1 MGFIRAHKKKCGIEL
16 QKLKAMQNLK
26 DYHDI
31 CPGLA
36 ADFAVE
42 KKTETG
48 NASIIET
55 NYISILSLIKQRVNL
70 KVGRVDVTLTKWSGV
85 HKINEN

>member
-1 MGFIRAHKKKCGIEL
+1 MGFIRAHTQKKRGIEL
-16 QKLKAMQNLK
+16 QNLKAIQNLK

-36 ADFAVE
+36 ADFALE
-42 KKTETG
+42 KITETR

-55 NYISILSLIKQRVNL
+55 ISILSLIEQRVSL
-70 KVGRVDVTLTKWSGV
+70 KVGRVNVTLTKWSGV
-85 HKINEN
+85 HKINGN

>member
-1 MGFIRAHKKKCGIEL
+1 MCTQKKHGIEL

-36 ADFAVE
+36 VDFALG
-42 KKTETG
+42 KKKLRPG
-48 NASIIET
+48 MPASLKQ
-55 NYISILSLIKQRVNL
+55 YQLSILSLIVSL
-70 KVGRVDVTLTKWSGV
+70 KVGTVDVTLTKWSGV